1 MKYSFIDAE
10 KAKMA
15 VRRLC
20 KMLGVSRSGYYVWR
34 SGASKP
40 PSSRARANE
49 ELGKAV
55 VAIHEKNRRSYGR
68 PRIQRVL
75 LKRGIRVG
83 ANRLRR
89 IMVQK
94 GIWGR
99 RAKRRRV
106 YGADEQQAP
115 SPNLL
120 QRNFNAE
127 QPNRVWC
134 GDITQYRIG
143 TTWLYVATVIDL
155 FSRRVV
161 GLAFGP
167 DANTDLT
174 VRAMLDALKRRQ
186 PAPGLIF
193 HSDRGV
199 QYKAVRFRRLLA
211 SRGVV
216 QSMSRKGNCLDNAV
230 AESLFATLEFE
241 LARHRAWSSSLD
253 AELEIRNFVFA
264 FYNASRMH
272 SRLDYLSPEQFEQK
286 HAA

>member
-1 MKYSFIDAE
+1 VRYSFIDAE
-10 KAKMA
+10 KAKMP

-20 KMLGVSRSGYYVWR
+20 RMLGVSRSGYYVWR

-40 PSSRARANE
+40 ISSRARANE
-49 ELGKAV
+49 ELAKTV
-55 VAIHEKNRRSYGR
+55 VEIHEKNRRTYGR
-68 PRIQRVL
+68 PRIQRAL
-75 LKRGIRVG
+75 LKRGMRVG

-89 IMVQK
+89 IMLQN

-99 RAKRRRV
+99 RVNRRRV
-106 YGADEQQAP
+106 YGTDEQQAP

-127 QPNRVWC
+127 RPNQVWC

-143 TTWLYVATVIDL
+143 GTWLYVATVIDL

-174 VRAMLDALKRRQ
+174 VRAMLDAFKRRR

-199 QYKAVRFRRLLA
+199 QYRAVRFRRLLA
-211 SRGVV
+211 SRGLV
-216 QSMSRKGNCLDNAV
+216 QSMSRRGNCLDNAV

-241 LARHRAWSSSLD
+241 LARHRTWSSSHD
-253 AELEIRNFVFA
+253 AELEIRNFIFA
-264 FYNASRMH
+264 FYNAHRMH
-272 SRLDYLSPEQFEQK
+272 SRLEYLSPEQFEQR